1 MKLTKTLSSL
11 PLSLSLCVFA
21 VAVAVCAQ
29 PALIV
34 WGDQDEILPK
44 EDKNKFLEAIQN
56 SRLRVVP
63 ECGHVPHLEKAAET
77 AYHLTEFLLM

>member
-1 MKLTKTLSSL
+1 VCSVSAKIPTLT
-11 PLSLSLCVFA
+11 
-21 VAVAVCAQ
+21 Q

-56 SRLRVVP
+56 SRLRIVP
-63 ECGHVPHLEKAAET
+63 ECGHVPHLEKAGET
-77 AYHLTEFLLM
+77 AHHLKEFLK